1 MDRKEKIL
9 IVDDSEINR
18 AILTDMLESQYDIIE
33 AENGVQALAIL
44 KTQRE
49 ELSLLLLDLIMPELD
64 GFGVLTAINEYNW
77 INEIPVIIIS
87 AENASSQVERAYEL
101 GVIDFITRPFNTLI
115 VQRRVVNTI
124 LIYAKQKKLI
134 SMVADQIR
142 EKEQSSNLMIEI
154 LSHIV
159 EFRNGE
165 SGMHVVR
172 VRTITELLLK
182 YIIKKTDRYQISEQ
196 DISIISMASA
206 MHDIGKISIPDEVLN
221 KPGKLTDEEFAIMKT
236 HSEKGAEMLKNLT
249 LHQNEP
255 LVKTAHDICRW
266 HHERYDGRG
275 YPDGLVGDAI
285 PISAQVVALADVYDA
300 LTSKRVYKPPF
311 SHEEAVNMILDGQ
324 CGSFNPLVLECLTDL
339 SDILKN
345 ELDDYMP
352 DNNKHVDMHIVANQI
367 LNYDELTASERTL
380 HLLEHERMKYNF
392 FADMTQEIQFEY
404 TLSPAMV
411 TLSNYGAT
419 KLGLDEIT
427 MNPMDDERVKKI
439 MDPNSIK
446 SFSEALRNTT
456 PEDPVITFD
465 CMINYKG
472 EERYSRIVARSI
484 WTPDEPP
491 EYAGAIGKA
500 IDIHESKIRLNN
512 LERMASTDPLTGLLN
527 HTYARKHILDKLT
540 HPSKRHF
547 AMVIFDLDH
556 FKDANDTYGHAFG
569 DQVLIHV
576 AKKLSSSIRMNDIA
590 ARVGGDEFLIFL
602 EYNTMEIEPIIHRI
616 FDSLTDTY
624 ESFNISISMGIA
636 ETKEIGFDYDELFHA
651 ADQALY
657 TVKRSGRG
665 QYRFYDDSMQQMFSA
680 ISPIDYD
687 ENTDNPKQS

>member
-1 MDRKEKIL
+1 MNKKEKIL
-9 IVDDSEINR
+9 IVDDSEMNR
-18 AILTDMLESQYDIIE
+18 AILTDMLESQYDIVE
-33 AENGVQALAIL
+33 AENGVQALALL

-49 ELSLLLLDLIMPELD
+49 EFSLLLLDLIMPELD
-64 GFGVLTAINEYNW
+64 GFGVLTAMNEYNW

-101 GVIDFITRPFNTLI
+101 GVIDFITRPFSTLI
-115 VQRRVVNTI
+115 VHRRVVNTI
-124 LIYAKQKKLI
+124 LLYAKQKKLI

-154 LSHIV
+154 LSHTV

-165 SGMHVVR
+165 SGMHIVR
-172 VRTITELLLK
+172 VRAITEMLLK
-182 YIIKKTDRYQISEQ
+182 YIIKKTDRYQISLQ

-206 MHDIGKISIPDEVLN
+206 LHDIGKISIPDEVLN
-221 KPGKLTDEEFAIMKT
+221 KPGKLTDEEFEIMKT
-236 HSEKGAEMLKNLT
+236 HSEKGAEMLKNLA

-255 LVKTAHDICRW
+255 LVKIAHDICRW

-311 SHEEAVNMILDGQ
+311 SHEEAVNMILEGQ
-324 CGSFNPLVLECLTDL
+324 CGSFNPLMLECLTDL
-339 SDILKN
+339 SETLKN

-352 DNNKHVDMHIVANQI
+352 DKNKQVDMHIVANQI

-380 HLLEHERMKYNF
+380 QLLEHERMKYSF
-392 FADMTQEIQFEY
+392 FADMSQEIQFEY

-419 KLGLDEIT
+419 KLGLDEII
-427 MNPMDDERVKKI
+427 MDPLNDERIKKI
-439 MDPNSIK
+439 MHPDAIAD
-446 SFSEALRNTT
+446 FSKALRSTT
-456 PEDPVITFD
+456 PEDPVITYD
-465 CMINYKG
+465 CSINYTG
-472 EERYSRIVARSI
+472 EDRYSRIIARSI
-484 WTPDEPP
+484 WTSEEPP
-491 EYAGAIGKA
+491 QYAGAIGKA
-500 IDIHESKIRLNN
+500 MDIHESKIKLNN

-527 HTYARKHILDKLT
+527 HTYARNHIMDKLAN
-540 HPSKRHF
+540 PSKRHF

-576 AKKLSSSIRMNDIA
+576 AKKLSNSIRINDIA

-636 ETKEIGFDYDELFHA
+636 ETKEIGSDYDDLFHA

-687 ENTDNPKQS
+687 ENNNESQKS